1 MKLKNALIAVI
12 LSSNIFGN
20 LQEDGEFMNRALY
33 GISENEQRKIQEL
46 YKSVEKDLTQLICD
60 GEGINK
66 VRYSDGGETS
76 SEEKLLFR
84 VSLNNRYFFSKD
96 SSQNNW
102 WLWAVYKNKSWINQF
117 PKKTV
122 LVIDDSLVSLD
133 AFFNNYPLGSLD
145 IGAPLNLDA
154 TVLVK
159 NASSNLK
166 INRLTGQFSK
176 IDKFEMVFPGKEYA
190 DMKNES
196 SKTGKCKILSKRK
209 F

>member
-1 MKLKNALIAVI
+1 MKLKNAFIAVI

-20 LQEDGEFMNRALY
+20 LQEDSEFIDRALY

-66 VRYSDGGETS
+66 VRYSDGRETS
-76 SEEKLLFR
+76 FEEKSLFR

-117 PKKTV
+117 PKKTI
-122 LVIDDSLVSLD
+122 LAIDDSLISLD
-133 AFFNNYPLGSLD
+133 AFFDNYPLGTLD
-145 IGAPLNLDA
+145 IGAPLNSDA

-159 NASSNLK
+159 SASSNLK

-176 IDKFEMVFPGKEYA
+176 IDNFEMVFPGKEYA
-190 DMKNES
+190 DMKNNS
-196 SKTGKCKILSKRK
+196 SKIGKCKIISKRK